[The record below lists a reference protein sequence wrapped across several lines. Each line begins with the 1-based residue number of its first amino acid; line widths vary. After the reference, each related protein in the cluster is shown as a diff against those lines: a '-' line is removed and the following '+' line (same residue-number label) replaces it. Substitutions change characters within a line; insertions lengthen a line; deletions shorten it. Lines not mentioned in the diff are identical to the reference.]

1 MQVAKTILLGTSGYD
16 YPEWRGVFYPEEVK
30 RKDFL
35 SYYSTVFN
43 ALELNNT
50 FYNMP
55 DAAKIASFMERSQKK
70 VNLSIK
76 ANRLLTHEIDFN
88 WKNAADDFKAAIIPA
103 RDQALLSAVLFQ
115 FPQSFHYTAE
125 NRIYLSKLIQEF
137 QEFPVVIEFRHK
149 EWIRESVFAGLV
161 ERKASVAFCDMPRLK
176 ALPSPDFS
184 THLYSQFIGPCAYI
198 RLHGR
203 NENAWYA
210 DNSNEQGG
218 NGDRSVTNG
227 SARYNYDYSDSE
239 LFEFVPVLE
248 AAQEEGR
255 QTLVFFNNHPNGYG
269 PKNAQRLGEILN
281 NMDFFNKQ

>member
-1 MQVAKTILLGTSGYD
+1 MKELMEKAKSILLGTSGYD
-16 YPEWRGVFYPEEVK
+16 YPEWKGIFYPRDVK

-35 SYYSTVFN
+35 AYYSTVFN

-55 DAAKIASFMERSQKK
+55 DAAKIASFIERSQKK

-76 ANRLLTHEIDFN
+76 ANRLLTHEVDYN
-88 WKNAADDFKAAIIPA
+88 WKNAADDFKKALDPA
-103 RDQALLSAVLFQ
+103 QNQALLSSVLFQ

-137 QEFPVVIEFRHK
+137 QGFPLVIEFRHK
-149 EWIRESVFAGLV
+149 EWVRESVFAGLV
-161 ERKASVAFCDMPRLK
+161 ERGASVAFCDMPQLK

-184 THLYSQFIGPCAYI
+184 PHLYSQFIGPLAYI

-210 DNSNEQGG
+210 NAGQAPG
-218 NGDRSVTNG
+218 NA
-227 SARYNYDYSDSE
+227 SARYNYDYADSE
-239 LFEFVPVLE
+239 LFEFVPVIE
-248 AAQEEGR
+248 AAQKEGR

-269 PKNAQRLGEILN
+269 PKNAQRLGQILN
-281 NMDFFNKQ
+281 NMNI